1 MSTTT
6 DPVELLE
13 RLRPVARL
21 ETLLPA
27 RDREAMLEKLLRADR
42 ESRVGA
48 AHQPARRWLVGIG
61 VSTVVL
67 ASVGTAAAAGL
78 LPQSFTDV
86 FSSWEQDGYAQLSET
101 VRAGTAPGPDGSVF
115 TVVTSR
121 NEDGSFCAGAVF
133 ESPESA
139 AEPVPSVFAENG
151 SSCEPT
157 PNREDFG
164 ANSAGSDTGSE
175 YVFQVSAGPATTAV
189 LESPGTEARPLILA
203 NGWLYGWLPANYD
216 GSAVVNGYAPDGS
229 LVGTYRV
236 PILG

>member
-1 MSTTT
+1 MSTT

-13 RLRPVARL
+13 RLRPAARL

-27 RDREAMLEKLLRADR
+27 RDRETMLQELLRADR
-42 ESRVGA
+42 DSPVRD

-61 VSTVVL
+61 VSTVML

-78 LPQSFTDV
+78 LPQSFTEV
-86 FSSWEQDGYAQLSET
+86 FSSWEEDGYAQLSET

-115 TVVTSR
+115 SVVTSR

-139 AEPVPSVFAENG
+139 AGSVPSVFAENG

-157 PNREDFG
+157 PNRQEFG
-164 ANSAGSDTGSE
+164 TNSAGSNTGSE
-175 YVFQVSAGPATTAV
+175 YVFQVSAGAATSAV
-189 LESPGTEARPLILA
+189 VESPSAEARPLVLA
-203 NGWLYGWLPANYD
+203 NGWLYGWLPADYD
-216 GSAVVNGYAPDGS
+216 GSAVVNGYAADGS
-229 LVGTYRV
+229 LVGTYQV
-236 PILG
+236 PLLG